1 MENIPSINKGIT
13 IPKIGNIIAI
23 NYPTVFPSHLQ
34 N

>member
-13 IPKIGNIIAI
+13 IPKIGNIVAI
-23 NYPTVFPSHLQ
+23 NDPTIFLSYLQ